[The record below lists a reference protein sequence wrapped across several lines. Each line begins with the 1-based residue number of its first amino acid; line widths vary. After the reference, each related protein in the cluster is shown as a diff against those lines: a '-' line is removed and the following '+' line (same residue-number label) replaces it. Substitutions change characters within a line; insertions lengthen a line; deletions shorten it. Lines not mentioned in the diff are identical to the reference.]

1 MRRPTLHELGIQHH
15 TDKAVYHLF
24 TVIYDLW
31 LSKIRDEQ
39 IRLLEIGVLLGG
51 SLRMWE
57 EYFPNADI
65 HGADIDDRREHAT
78 SRISIHQTDQ
88 TKLDQLQLLPKDCH
102 VIIDDGGHTML
113 QQQLTLTTLFDSH
126 LLPGGTYI
134 LEDLHTSEVEYYPKY
149 RAHGSNPNN
158 NTVKLLEDLQRGT
171 LSENNEYYISGAD
184 FCRLRDQIASIE
196 IVRVKADST
205 TSRIVKKT

>member
-1 MRRPTLHELGIQHH
+1 MLRPTLHELGIHHH

-24 TVIYDLW
+24 TVIYDTW
-31 LSKIRDEQ
+31 FSKLRDEQ

-57 EYFPNADI
+57 EYFPNAEL
-65 HGADIDDRREHAT
+65 HGADIDDRSEYAT
-78 SRISIHQTDQ
+78 SRIRIHQTDQ
-88 TKLDQLQLLPKDCH
+88 TKSDQLQSLPRDCH
-102 VIIDDGGHTML
+102 IIVDDGGHTML

-134 LEDLHTSEVEYYPKY
+134 LEDLHTSDVEYYPQY
-149 RAHGSNPNN
+149 ARFGSNPNN
-158 NTVKLLEDLQRGT
+158 NTVKLLEDLQRGI

-184 FCRLRDQIASIE
+184 FCRLRDQIAFIE
-196 IVRVKADST
+196 IVRVKADSV

>member
-1 MRRPTLHELGIQHH
+1 MLRPTLHELGIHHH

-24 TVIYDLW
+24 TVIYDTW
-31 LSKIRDEQ
+31 FSKLRDEQ

-57 EYFPNADI
+57 EYFPNAEL
-65 HGADIDDRREHAT
+65 HGADIDDRSECAT
-78 SRISIHQTDQ
+78 SRIRIHQTDQ
-88 TKLDQLQLLPKDCH
+88 TKSDQLQLLPRDCH
-102 VIIDDGGHTML
+102 IIVDDGGHTML
-113 QQQLTLTTLFDSH
+113 QQQLTLATLFDNH

-134 LEDLHTSEVEYYPKY
+134 LEDLHTSDVEHYPKWAAY
-149 RAHGSNPNN
+149 GSNTKN
-158 NTVKLLEDLQRGT
+158 NTLKLLEDLQRGI

-184 FCRLRDQIASIE
+184 FCRLRDQIAFIE
-196 IVRVKADST
+196 IVRVKADSV

>member
-1 MRRPTLHELGIQHH
+1 MLRPTLHELGIHHH

-24 TVIYDLW
+24 TVIYDTW
-31 LSKIRDEQ
+31 FSKLRDEQ

-57 EYFPNADI
+57 EYFPNAEL
-65 HGADIDDRREHAT
+65 HGADIDDRSEYAT
-78 SRISIHQTDQ
+78 SRIHIYQTDQ
-88 TKLDQLQLLPKDCH
+88 TKSDQLQVLPRDCH
-102 VIIDDGGHTML
+102 IIVDDGGHTML
-113 QQQLTLTTLFDSH
+113 QQQLTLATLFDSH

-134 LEDLHTSEVEYYPKY
+134 LEDLHTSDVEYYPQY
-149 RAHGSNPNN
+149 ARFGSNPNN
-158 NTVKLLEDLQRGT
+158 NTVKLLEDLQRGI

-184 FCRLRDQIASIE
+184 FCRLRDQIAFIE
-196 IVRVKADST
+196 IVRVKADSV

>member
-1 MRRPTLHELGIQHH
+1 MLRPTLHELGIHHH

-24 TVIYDLW
+24 TVIYDTW
-31 LSKIRDEQ
+31 FSKLRDEQ

-57 EYFPNADI
+57 EYFPNAEL
-65 HGADIDDRREHAT
+65 HGADIDDRSEYAT
-78 SRISIHQTDQ
+78 SRIRIHQTDQ
-88 TKLDQLQLLPKDCH
+88 TKSDQLQLLPRDCH
-102 VIIDDGGHTML
+102 IIVDDGGHTML
-113 QQQLTLTTLFDSH
+113 QQQLTLTTLFESH

-134 LEDLHTSEVEYYPKY
+134 LEDLHTSEVEYYPKWADY
-149 RAHGSNPNN
+149 GSNTRN
-158 NTVKLLEDLQRGT
+158 NTLKLLEDLQRGI

-184 FCRLRDQIASIE
+184 FCRLRDQIAFIE
-196 IVRVKADST
+196 IVRVKADSV

>member
-1 MRRPTLHELGIQHH
+1 MLRPTLHELGIHHH

-24 TVIYDLW
+24 TVIYDTWFSRL
-31 LSKIRDEQ
+31 RDEQ

-57 EYFPNADI
+57 EYFPNAEL
-65 HGADIDDRREHAT
+65 HGADIDDRSEYAT
-78 SRISIHQTDQ
+78 SRIHIHQTDQ
-88 TKLDQLQLLPKDCH
+88 TKSDQLQLLPRDCH
-102 VIIDDGGHTML
+102 IIVDDGGHTML

-134 LEDLHTSEVEYYPKY
+134 LEDLHTSDVEHCPKWAAY
-149 RAHGSNPNN
+149 GSNTKN
-158 NTVKLLEDLQRGT
+158 NTLKLLEDLQRGI

-184 FCRLRDQIASIE
+184 FCRLRDQIAFIE
-196 IVRVKADST
+196 IVRVKADSV

>member
-1 MRRPTLHELGIQHH
+1 MLRPTLHELGIHHH

-24 TVIYDLW
+24 TVIYDTWFSQL
-31 LSKIRDEQ
+31 RDEQ

-57 EYFPNADI
+57 EYFPNAEL
-65 HGADIDDRREHAT
+65 HGADIDDRSEYAT
-78 SRISIHQTDQ
+78 SRIRIHQTDQ
-88 TKLDQLQLLPKDCH
+88 TKSDQLQSLPRDCH
-102 VIIDDGGHTML
+102 IIVDDGGHTML
-113 QQQLTLTTLFDSH
+113 QQQLTLTTLFESH

-134 LEDLHTSEVEYYPKY
+134 LEDLHTSEVEYYPKWADY
-149 RAHGSNPNN
+149 GSNTRN
-158 NTVKLLEDLQRGT
+158 NTLKLLEDLQRGI

-184 FCRLRDQIASIE
+184 FCRLRDQIAFIE
-196 IVRVKADST
+196 IVRVKADSV

>member
-1 MRRPTLHELGIQHH
+1 MLRPTLHELGIHHH

-24 TVIYDLW
+24 TVIYDTW
-31 LSKIRDEQ
+31 FSKLRDEQ

-57 EYFPNADI
+57 EYFPNAEL
-65 HGADIDDRREHAT
+65 HGADIDDRSECAT
-78 SRISIHQTDQ
+78 SRIRIHQTDQ
-88 TKLDQLQLLPKDCH
+88 TKSDQLQLLPRDCH
-102 VIIDDGGHTML
+102 IIVDDGGHTML

-134 LEDLHTSEVEYYPKY
+134 LEDLHTSDVEHYPKWAGY
-149 RAHGSNPNN
+149 GSNPNN
-158 NTVKLLEDLQRGT
+158 NTLKLLEDLQRGI

-184 FCRLRDQIASIE
+184 FCRLRDQIAFIE
-196 IVRVKADST
+196 IVRVKADSV

>member
-1 MRRPTLHELGIQHH
+1 MLRPTLHELGIHHH

-24 TVIYDLW
+24 TVIYDTW
-31 LSKIRDEQ
+31 FSKLRDEQ

-57 EYFPNADI
+57 EYFPNAEL
-65 HGADIDDRREHAT
+65 HGADIDDRSEYAT
-78 SRISIHQTDQ
+78 SRIRIHQTDQ
-88 TKLDQLQLLPKDCH
+88 TKSDQLQLLPRDCH
-102 VIIDDGGHTML
+102 IIVDDGGHTML
-113 QQQLTLTTLFDSH
+113 QQQLTLTTLFESH

-134 LEDLHTSEVEYYPKY
+134 LEDLHTSEVEYYPKWAEY
-149 RAHGSNPNN
+149 GSNTRN
-158 NTVKLLEDLQRGT
+158 NTLKLLEDLQRGI

-184 FCRLRDQIASIE
+184 FCRLRDQIAFIE
-196 IVRVKADST
+196 IVRVKADSV